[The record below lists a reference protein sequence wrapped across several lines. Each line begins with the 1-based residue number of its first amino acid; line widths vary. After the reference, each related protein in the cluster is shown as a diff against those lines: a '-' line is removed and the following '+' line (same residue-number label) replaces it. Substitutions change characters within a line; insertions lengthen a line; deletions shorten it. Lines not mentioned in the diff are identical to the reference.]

1 MAVYKKKMQSY
12 GSYDFNIGEVL
23 KNTQVDIASGD
34 VHVDVPVQEPVQE
47 EVPVQQEQVP
57 VQEEQEQQTAPEAVE
72 PQPQGASAEKAE
84 SSSGTEDSYNSMM
97 KQEFARLD
105 FDELR
110 EVLDYL
116 QAGKSLPREY
126 QERMPATMN
135 VINREQEAGRAKTL
149 SSMAIPDWLPGFIK
163 YPAEVLMDTAQ
174 GAAVGGA
181 KGVLNTGKFFADVL
195 NWCDD
200 TVLGD
205 SLIPN
210 SGYEKVSDK
219 IESAQEWMNERI
231 PDTLLGS
238 LASTAAATAVGM
250 QTFGSAGRGLSQ
262 ALANAPLVGGKLS
275 ALGGT
280 LTAAL
285 GDGKAKALYALT
297 KSAFTSAAAF
307 DKGDKNVF
315 NVFQDYDVPILD
327 VLTAGL
333 AIDDDD
339 ADAFWTR
346 VGKNMAASVFTDVAT
361 GYLVKGA
368 RKLVKAFRSENA
380 KAIEGIVNGGSD
392 AGGKEMVEDAA
403 AKTVASEAPTQAK
416 VAQESVSDTAPAVV
430 AKPKPHSRR
439 FKNTIESAMEDLRK
453 FDEEMHRNAA
463 MAPAGYDSAQAVKD
477 AREIFGRSKNGL
489 DFTMVPHPE
498 KPLIHLT
505 DTDSILLND
514 PEGAQKL
521 AERLFDVNGR
531 DVNQVR
537 VISREETL
545 ANVAKILQEDAGV
558 GATERLEAVAKMAL
572 GVQEDVV
579 LAKSHYLESVTK
591 VREVLSK
598 LDNMSRTPEELQA
611 IIDNE
616 LTNTLNNAYHFSQL
630 YDAISTGMGRGLKAH
645 QYGFLKVR
653 SVREFIAAAAEES
666 DKPLQKVL
674 QDGKE
679 MISSLTNDQKLALGR
694 RLTSLADKKG
704 ATKLMAGYLNQINE
718 AWYKKAVNLETEY
731 WFNAILSGPQ
741 THAVNFTSNMTK
753 QGILMPL
760 ENMLVG
766 WGGARGGVFNI
777 ADREA
782 WNQGVMAWWGMKES
796 FAEAVHMAKESI
808 ALGQNILKAD
818 NSLIENM
825 SNNYWSSDYLGIKNA
840 PWKKFMDWVGYAL
853 NLPKRFL
860 MGSDEFA
867 SQMAYRGNIRVH
879 LFTEAQA
886 LAAKQGLTGGQMDD
900 FIGKYVSDNFGKYFD
915 PEVERKALEA
925 AVNNLSDSL
934 STEALNIV
942 KYKDVALQ
950 AAKEATFTQ
959 DLIKGSIGDRVSR
972 FAGDHPLLRH
982 VLPFVKT
989 PMNILYEGAGMVP
1002 GLNFLT
1008 APWKDAMSKG
1018 GYARDLAYARLTL
1031 GSLLCGAT
1039 ASICVMGNLT
1049 GSGPKNK
1056 AQREALMA
1064 TGWQPY
1070 SVKVGDKWVSYARME
1085 PVASTLGIVADAIEL
1100 SNAMT
1105 ARMQYGRTDEDT
1117 NVAEQVAMG
1126 VIAGLANNFVS
1137 KSYVQGLANFID
1149 AVNSGDGNEWQKYAG
1164 NFAASYTP
1172 NVLNGIKKTID
1183 PNVHEVRG
1191 FIDRLRNKTPG
1202 LSEEL
1207 PIKYSWLTGEPVQY
1221 MGGMASGISPV
1232 VMSDARKS
1240 KAIEALSQVVEYIP
1254 GMNNVVNQT
1263 RLNAQQASDYAKLH
1277 GTVRLRGK
1285 TMLDAIAD
1293 IVEGGKYEGDAL
1305 KDVIG
1310 DTVREYRNAAKEQ
1323 LVKKYPEL
1331 KPEPGSERKKQLHK
1345 LPRGYTSSPSMETRL
1360 QQIRSFD

>member
-47 EVPVQQEQVP
+47 EVPVQEQVP

-84 SSSGTEDSYNSMM
+84 SSSGTEDNYSSMM

-110 EVLDYL
+110 EVLDCL
-116 QAGKSLPREY
+116 QAGKPMPREY

-200 TVLGD
+200 AVLGD
-205 SLIPN
+205 ALIPN
-210 SGYEKVSDK
+210 SGYEKVSAK
-219 IESAQEWMNERI
+219 IDSAQEWMNERI
-231 PDTLLGS
+231 PDSLCGS

-250 QTFGSAGRGLSQ
+250 RTFGDAGKGLSQ

-275 ALGGT
+275 SLGGA
-280 LTAAL
+280 LTATL
-285 GDGKAKALYALT
+285 GDGKTKALYALT
-297 KSAFTSAAAF
+297 KSAFTSAAVF
-307 DKGDKNVF
+307 DKGDKNIF
-315 NVFQDYDVPILD
+315 NVFQDYNVPILD
-327 VLTAGL
+327 VVTAGL

-361 GYLVKGA
+361 GYFIKGA
-368 RKLVKAFRSENA
+368 RKLVKAFRADNA
-380 KAIEGIVNGGSD
+380 KAINDIVT
-392 AGGKEMVEDAA
+392 GGKEMEDAA
-403 AKTVASEAPTQAK
+403 ANAVASEVSPQAK
-416 VAQESVSDTAPAVV
+416 VTQESVSDTAPAVV

-453 FDEEMHRNAA
+453 FDEEMHKNAA
-463 MAPAGYDSAQAVKD
+463 MAPAGYDSAKAVQD

-489 DFTMVPHPE
+489 DFTASPHLD
-498 KPLIHLT
+498 KPLIRLT

-514 PEGAQKL
+514 PDGAQKL
-521 AERLFDVNGR
+521 AERLFDTNGR

-558 GATERLEAVAKMAL
+558 PAVERLEATAKMAL

-598 LDNMSRTPEELQA
+598 LDDMSRTPDELQA
-611 IIDNE
+611 LIDNE
-616 LTNTLNNAYHFSQL
+616 LTNTLNNAYHFSRL

-645 QYGFLKVR
+645 QYGFLEVKN
-653 SVREFIAAAAEES
+653 VREFIAAAAEEGG
-666 DKPLQKVL
+666 KPLQKVL

-679 MISSLTNDQKLALGR
+679 MISALTNDQKLALGR
-694 RLTSLADKKG
+694 RLTALADKKG
-704 ATKLMAGYLNQINE
+704 SAKLMAEYLKQVNE
-718 AWYKKAVNLETEY
+718 AWYKKAINLETEY

-741 THAVNFTSNMTK
+741 THAVNFSSNMAK

-766 WGGARGGVFNI
+766 WGGTRGGLFNI

-818 NSLIENM
+818 NSIIENM
-825 SNNYWSSDYLGIKNA
+825 SGNYWSGDYLGIKNTSY
-840 PWKKFMDWVGYAL
+840 KKFMDWVGFAI

-867 SQMAYRGNIRVH
+867 SQLAYRGNIRVH

-886 LAAKQGLTGGQMDD
+886 LAAKQGLSGAQLDD
-900 FIGKYVSDNFGKYFD
+900 FIGKYVNDNFGKYFD
-915 PEVERKALEA
+915 PEIEKKALEA
-925 AVNNLSDSL
+925 AVGNLSDSL

-959 DLIKGSIGDRVSR
+959 DLIRGSIGDRV
-972 FAGDHPLLRH
+972 AKAVGDHPLLRH
-982 VLPFVKT
+982 IVPFVKT

-1008 APWKDAMSKG
+1008 APWKEAMSKG

-1031 GSLLCGAT
+1031 GSLICGAT
-1039 ASICVMGNLT
+1039 ASLCVMGNLT
-1049 GSGPKNK
+1049 GSGPRNK

-1064 TGWQPY
+1064 TGWRPQ
-1070 SVKVGDKWVSYARME
+1070 SVRIGDRWVSYARME
-1085 PVASTLGIVADAIEL
+1085 PVASTLGIIADAIEL
-1100 SNAMT
+1100 TNART
-1105 ARMQYGRTDEDT
+1105 AGIQYDRTDGET
-1117 NVAEQVAMG
+1117 GVAEQIATGIV
-1126 VIAGLANNFVS
+1126 AGLANNFVS

-1149 AVNSGDGNEWQKYAG
+1149 AVNSGDGDKWQKYAE
-1164 NFAASYTP
+1164 NFAASYSP
-1172 NVLNGIKKTID
+1172 NVLNGIRKTID
-1183 PNVHEVRG
+1183 PNVREVRG
-1191 FIDRLRNKTPG
+1191 FIDRLRSKTPG

-1232 VMSDARKS
+1232 VMSDATKS

-1254 GMNNVVNQT
+1254 EMKDVVNQT

-1293 IVEGGKYEGDAL
+1293 VVEGGKYEGDAL

-1331 KPEPGSERKKQLHK
+1331 KPEPGSKSKKQLHK

-1360 QQIRSFD
+1360 QQIQNFD

>member
-34 VHVDVPVQEPVQE
+34 VHVDVPVQEPAQE
-47 EVPVQQEQVP
+47 QVPVQQEQVP
-57 VQEEQEQQTAPEAVE
+57 VQEQEQQTESEVVQ
-72 PQPQGASAEKAE
+72 PQPQEASAEKAE
-84 SSSGTEDSYNSMM
+84 ASSGTEDNYSSMM
-97 KQEFARLD
+97 QQEFARLD

-116 QAGKSLPREY
+116 QAGKPLPREY

-149 SSMAIPDWLPGFIK
+149 SSMVLPDWLPGFIK

-200 TVLGD
+200 AVLGD

-262 ALANAPLVGGKLS
+262 ALANAPLVGGRLS

-285 GDGKAKALYALT
+285 GEGKAKALYALT
-297 KSAFTSAAAF
+297 KSAFTSAAVF

-315 NVFQDYDVPILD
+315 NVFQDYNVPILD

-380 KAIEGIVNGGSD
+380 KAINDIVT
-392 AGGKEMVEDAA
+392 GGKEMEDAA
-403 AKTVASEAPTQAK
+403 ANVVASEASPQAK
-416 VAQESVSDTAPAVV
+416 AAQEGVSDTASAAA
-430 AKPKPHSRR
+430 AKSKPHSKHFR
-439 FKNTIESAMEDLRK
+439 NTIESAMEDLRK

-463 MAPAGYDSAQAVKD
+463 MAPAGYDSAQAVQD
-477 AREIFGRSKNGL
+477 ARSIFGRSKNGL
-489 DFTMVPHPE
+489 DFTTVPHPE
-498 KPLIHLT
+498 KPLIRLT

-514 PEGAQKL
+514 PDGAQKL

-572 GVQEDVV
+572 GVQEDVI
-579 LAKSHYLESVTK
+579 LAKSHYLEAVTK

-616 LTNTLNNAYHFSQL
+616 LTNTLNNAYHFSRL

-645 QYGFLKVR
+645 QYGFLEVR
-653 SVREFIAAAAEES
+653 SVREIIATAAEDA

-694 RLTSLADKKG
+694 RLTSLADKKD
-704 ATKLMAGYLNQINE
+704 ATKLMAGYLKQVNE
-718 AWYKKAVNLETEY
+718 AWYRKIMNLETEY

-766 WGGARGGVFNI
+766 WGGTRGGVFSI

-796 FAEAVHMAKESI
+796 FAEAVHMAKESF

-825 SNNYWSSDYLGIKNA
+825 RGNYWSSDYLGIKNTSY
-840 PWKKFMDWVGYAL
+840 KKFMDWVGFAL
-853 NLPKRFL
+853 NLPTRFL
-860 MGSDEFA
+860 MASDEFA
-867 SQMAYRGNIRVH
+867 SQLAYRGNIRVH
-879 LFTEAQA
+879 LFTEAQT
-886 LAAKQGLTGGQMDD
+886 LAAKQGLSGAQLDD

-915 PEVERKALEA
+915 PEIERKALEA
-925 AVNNLSDSL
+925 AVGNLSDSL

-959 DLIKGSIGDRVSR
+959 DLIKGSVGDRVSR
-972 FAGDHPLLRH
+972 FAGNHPLLRH

-1039 ASICVMGNLT
+1039 ASLCVMGNLT

-1070 SVKVGDKWVSYARME
+1070 SVRIGDKWVSYARME

-1105 ARMQYGRTDEDT
+1105 AGMQYGRTDEDT

-1183 PNVHEVRG
+1183 PNVHEARG

-1240 KAIEALSQVVEYIP
+1240 KAIEALSRVVEYIP
-1254 GMNNVVNQT
+1254 GMNDVVNQT
-1263 RLNAQQASDYAKLH
+1263 KLNAQQASDYAKLH
-1277 GTVRLRGK
+1277 GTVKLRGK
-1285 TMLDAIAD
+1285 TLLDAIAD
-1293 IVEGGKYEGDAL
+1293 VVESGKYEGDAL

-1360 QQIRSFD
+1360 QQIQSFD